1 MIFHRKTVSFSLY
14 INMTNREKK
23 NNGYFLSYIKQTY
36 IGIKGSDENSL
47 TILVQNSLDEGV
59 FMYYINRALLIF
71 N

>member
-1 MIFHRKTVSFSLY
+1 
-14 INMTNREKK
+14 MTNREKK

-47 TILVQNSLDEGV
+47 TILVPNYSLDEGV